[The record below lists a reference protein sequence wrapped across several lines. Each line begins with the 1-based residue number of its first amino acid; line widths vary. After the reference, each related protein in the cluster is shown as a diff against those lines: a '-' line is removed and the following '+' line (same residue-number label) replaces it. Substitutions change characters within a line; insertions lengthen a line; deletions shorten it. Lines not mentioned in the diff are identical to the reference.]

1 MSQVEDRILSAI
13 YIIWLIHYESGWGPY
28 TFRYLHD
35 MTHSLWVYSKTVY
48 FPSRTVYFHKE
59 PYTFRK
65 GPYTFR
71 KGPYRFRERPYR
83 FRKRPYSLRRDS
95 ILSGQDRILSVRT
108 VYFPRPYTF
117 KDRILYFSGP
127 YTLQPNH
134 SNWRIFLDCSPT
146 SPRWNR
152 IWGYQMYCSWQW
164 RQSVWHYFRQLSKSN
179 RPRIPDQWKPSVIN
193 FWNGIS
199 NIHFQ
204 LKHCIGNRLVS
215 FLWYNSLHRRNVP
228 RKYLLEIKY
237 ISIKCHF
244 LTRAITWIFTKGF
257 IC

>member
-1 MSQVEDRILSAI
+1 MPYLNPLS
-13 YIIWLIHYESGWGPY
+13 
-28 TFRYLHD
+28 
-35 MTHSLWVYSKTVY
+35 SKL
-48 FPSRTVYFHKE
+48 FFWNQLS
-59 PYTFRK
+59 
-65 GPYTFR
+65 
-71 KGPYRFRERPYR
+71 YRFDNLWCRSKWGR
-83 FRKRPYSLRRDS
+83 FWCCWRCHRSNNKFHFWSRYDNWPWTWWRSS
-95 ILSGQDRILSVRT
+95 WRIYKSHWRCKLFQGKIQNYKKSE
-108 VYFPRPYTF
+108 
-117 KDRILYFSGP
+117 KK
-127 YTLQPNH
+127 NEN

-215 FLWYNSLHRRNVP
+215 FLWYHCLYGGNVP

-244 LTRAITWIFTKGF
+244 LTRAITQIFTKKGF